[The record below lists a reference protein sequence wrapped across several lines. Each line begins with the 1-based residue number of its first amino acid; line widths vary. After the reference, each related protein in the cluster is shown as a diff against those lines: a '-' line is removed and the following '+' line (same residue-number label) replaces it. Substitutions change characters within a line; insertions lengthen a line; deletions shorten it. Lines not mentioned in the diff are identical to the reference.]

1 MDGCVPAAAVF
12 FVLLCCFLLPPF
24 PCLCPDLA
32 IFLLTSRMH
41 NYIFPSLS
49 ARSRSA
55 VGRRPSGRG
64 HSSLSER
71 RTDEYEPNAEGMGG
85 AVPVPSPES
94 ASSLLELNT
103 SGSLNGSEYQGS
115 GNPPLVVV
123 GMYQKSTARLI
134 TRAPSLVVALPPRC
148 YHAALR
154 WVRCSKSYTHPTVVT
169 MADVE
174 EPVYE
179 EQTEEVE
186 EAEEEEAEEE
196 EYETFDDAP
205 EIKLF
210 GKWSF
215 DDVEVRDISLVV
227 SFPGIP

>member
-1 MDGCVPAAAVF
+1 
-12 FVLLCCFLLPPF
+12 
-24 PCLCPDLA
+24 
-32 IFLLTSRMH
+32 
-41 NYIFPSLS
+41 
-49 ARSRSA
+49 
-55 VGRRPSGRG
+55 
-64 HSSLSER
+64 
-71 RTDEYEPNAEGMGG
+71 
-85 AVPVPSPES
+85 
-94 ASSLLELNT
+94 
-103 SGSLNGSEYQGS
+103 
-115 GNPPLVVV
+115 
-123 GMYQKSTARLI
+123 
-134 TRAPSLVVALPPRC
+134 
-148 YHAALR
+148 
-154 WVRCSKSYTHPTVVT
+154 

-186 EAEEEEAEEE
+186 EVEEAEEE

>member
-1 MDGCVPAAAVF
+1 
-12 FVLLCCFLLPPF
+12 
-24 PCLCPDLA
+24 
-32 IFLLTSRMH
+32 
-41 NYIFPSLS
+41 
-49 ARSRSA
+49 
-55 VGRRPSGRG
+55 
-64 HSSLSER
+64 
-71 RTDEYEPNAEGMGG
+71 
-85 AVPVPSPES
+85 
-94 ASSLLELNT
+94 
-103 SGSLNGSEYQGS
+103 
-115 GNPPLVVV
+115 
-123 GMYQKSTARLI
+123 
-134 TRAPSLVVALPPRC
+134 
-148 YHAALR
+148 
-154 WVRCSKSYTHPTVVT
+154 

-196 EYETFDDAP
+196 DYETFDDAP